1 MLSVVWLA
9 SGTLLDNVEQPATSA
24 PLNRRK
30 AMAMWIP
37 PAFSQQWQNEKFQAG
52 SLKGDYRKVT
62 VLQFRT
68 KLKVMQEREEN
79 VLLKQML
86 KHRNTFHLAA
96 CHISLK

>member
-9 SGTLLDNVEQPATSA
+9 SGALLDNVEQPATSD

-37 PAFSQQWQNEKFQAG
+37 PAFSQQWQNEKLQAG
-52 SLKGDYRKVT
+52 SLKHYRKVT

-68 KLKVMQEREEN
+68 KLKVMQAREEN

-86 KHRNTFHLAA
+86 
-96 CHISLK
+96 